1 MVPTEQQRRHIIR
14 LLEEGRELPGEL
26 RDLLFPCKNGECEL
40 SYAGKMQKEDIL
52 AGRDGVE
59 PAALRVVRVFPG
71 KEGSAWK
78 NMIVFSDN
86 LQFLKTVY
94 ENTDPLIKDTVKG
107 KVRLIYIDPPFGT
120 GNEYTGSRGQKAYS
134 AKRKGADFVE
144 FMRQRLILAREILA
158 DDGVIFVRQGYNFGH
173 YIKIILDEVF
183 GRPRFVNEIVV
194 NRGKQRL
201 GGGGRKYSTATDSVF
216 FYAKSDRYPFS
227 GFTRTRYAGEAKGTN
242 MLMKGE
248 RNPPERVFRDPDG
261 NPVTLLPPEGM
272 HWKFVQAKIDEMYAN
287 GIVYLARSRKGFGS
301 GIVRV
306 EGDRRI
312 PVDYTPGF
320 WFDEEKTIDSNW
332 TDISGYSQ
340 DTGYPT
346 ENSEALLHR
355 IITTATEPGD
365 LIMDFF
371 AGSGTTAAVAEK
383 LGRRWIACDM
393 GKLSCYTIQK
403 RLLQIRESRMPGER
417 REYGRDAETFLV
429 CSPAVQIEEGEAA
442 EFCRISPPEVVSE
455 LTAAGD
461 TAKLRITSRDSLSAV
476 FIDTDYAGGV
486 PLICRAYFA
495 DGAAGG
501 LSIPFAGTGLGE
513 RMFVVYIDMHGN
525 YVEEVVPV
533 DVQ

>member
-1 MVPTEQQRRHIIR
+1 MGPTEQQRGQIIR
-14 LLEEGRELPGEL
+14 ILEEGREPPGES
-26 RDLLFPCKNGECEL
+26 RDLLFPDRNGECEL
-40 SYAGKMQKEDIL
+40 CYSGKMQKKDIL
-52 AGRDGVE
+52 SGKDGVH
-59 PAALRVVRVFPG
+59 PAPLRAERIFPG
-71 KEGSAWK
+71 EKDGAWR

-94 ENTDPLIKDTVKG
+94 ENRDPLIMDTVKG

-120 GNEYTGSRGQKAYS
+120 GDEYTSSRGQKAYS

-144 FMRQRLILAREILA
+144 FMRRRLILAREILA

-183 GRPRFVNEIVV
+183 GRSRFVNEIIV

-216 FYAKSDRYPFS
+216 FYAKSDGYPFS
-227 GFTRTRYAGEAKGTN
+227 GFTRARYAGEAKGTN

-287 GIVYLARSRKGFGS
+287 GIIYLAKSRKGFAS

-312 PVDYTPGF
+312 PVDYAPGF
-320 WFDEEKTIDSNW
+320 RFDEDKTIDSNW
-332 TDISGYSQ
+332 TDISGYAQ
-340 DTGYPT
+340 DTGYPA

-355 IITTATEPGD
+355 IIATATSPGD
-365 LIMDFF
+365 LVMDFF

-393 GKLSCYTIQK
+393 GKLSCYTMQK
-403 RLLQIRESRMPGER
+403 RLLQIRESKMPGER
-417 REYGRDAETFLV
+417 REYGRDFGSFFV
-429 CSPAVQIEEGEAA
+429 CSPVVQEDDGEAA
-442 EFCRISPPEVVSE
+442 EFCRISPPELVSE
-455 LTAAGD
+455 LATAGD
-461 TAKLRITSRDSLSAV
+461 TAELRITGRDSLSAV
-476 FIDTDYAGGV
+476 FIDTDYAGGAPV
-486 PLICRAYFA
+486 IRRAYFA
-495 DGAAGG
+495 DGATAGG
-501 LSIPFAGTGLGE
+501 LSIPFARADLGE
-513 RMFVVYIDMHGN
+513 RVFVVYIDMHGN
-525 YVEEVVPV
+525 YAEEILPV
-533 DVQ
+533 R